1 MDELGPLTSE
11 RVRALTSD
19 LVAVVRRH
27 APSWTAPA
35 DEDLGILLVDLFAWL
50 ADVLIEYQDRIADE
64 AALSTRRRLGVIVH
78 HLLSDASLVV
88 TVDGLRWHPVAAW
101 TQTTSGDRAYVVETA
116 ADGTTRVVFGDGLT
130 GARPPADG
138 SEVAATYRWGAGSV
152 GLTATFR
159 WPPELE
165 AVTFHAGGGRV
176 TFKPAR
182 PRACGLIGRFFGWF
196 RR

>member
-1 MDELGPLTSE
+1 MDEQGPLTSE

-27 APSWTAPA
+27 APSWTARP
-35 DEDLGILLVDLFAWL
+35 DEDPGIALVDLLAWL
-50 ADVLIEYQDRIADE
+50 ADVLIAYQDRIADE

-78 HLLSDASLVV
+78 HLLSEAPLVV
-88 TVDGLRWHPVAAW
+88 TVDGLRWQRVAAW
-101 TQTTSGDRAYVVETA
+101 TQTTPGDRAYVVETA
-116 ADGTTRVVFGDGLT
+116 ADGTTTVVFGDSLT

-138 SEVAATYRWGAGSV
+138 SEVAATYRSGAGAV

-159 WPPELE
+159 WPPERE

-176 TFKPAR
+176 TFEPAR
-182 PRACGLIGRFFGWF
+182 PRACGLIGRFFDWF
-196 RR
+196 HR